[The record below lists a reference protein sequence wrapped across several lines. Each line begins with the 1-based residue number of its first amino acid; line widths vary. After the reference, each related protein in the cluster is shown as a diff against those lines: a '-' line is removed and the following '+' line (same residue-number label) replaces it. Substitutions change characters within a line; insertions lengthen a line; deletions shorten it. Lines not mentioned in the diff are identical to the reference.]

1 MIKTVTNLIEKAHS
15 RIDGFARVNGRMSYY
30 YGGRGPLR
38 EKYAVQ
44 IDGVYVSLFHWGTHT
59 LTVDV
64 ATGRILYFY
73 GVSNSD
79 RDSCNTVLRYFG
91 LAGGFRYFPS
101 KDKYIFEID
110 GKQYDSIEKIIEL

>member
-1 MIKTVTNLIEKAHS
+1 MIKTVTNLIEKAQE
-15 RIDGFARVNGRMSYY
+15 RENGFARVNGRMGYY

-44 IDGVYVSLFHWGTHT
+44 IDGAQVSLYHWGTHT
-59 LTVDV
+59 LTVGVD
-64 ATGRILYFY
+64 AGRLLYFY

-91 LAGGFRYFPS
+91 LDGGFRYFPS
-101 KDKYIFEID
+101 KDEYIFEID
-110 GKQYDSIEKIIEL
+110 GVQSDEVYDFIEL